1 MKLGTMF
8 KMKLGISFTQDLV
21 TFFKILTRTFD
32 FLVKNLDETA
42 LEKKGAA
49 GNSNPKLGFG
59 TPLRKTLDDEVTSL
73 IPSFFFLFGGF
84 LKPPSCV
91 LLSS

>member
-1 MKLGTMF
+1 
-8 KMKLGISFTQDLV
+8 
-21 TFFKILTRTFD
+21 
-32 FLVKNLDETA
+32 VKNLDETA
-42 LEKKGAA
+42 LEEKGAA